1 MKFKQLLF
9 SACLMLGASVGVQ
22 VAQINAQLA
31 FGLLY
36 IGGPT
41 ILNPALRS

>member
-9 SACLMLGASVGVQ
+9 SACLMLGASVSVQ
-22 VAQINAQLA
+22 AAQINEQLA
-31 FGLLY
+31 CGLLF

-41 ILNPALRS
+41 ILNRALRS

>member
-22 VAQINAQLA
+22 AAQINA
-31 FGLLY
+31 
-36 IGGPT
+36 
-41 ILNPALRS
+41 